1 MRLVATDLD
10 GTLLRSDGSVSD
22 RTRGALAAAGD
33 AGIEVALVT
42 ARNPR
47 GLAPVAEAAGFEGR
61 AICCNGALVYDVGA
75 RRVVA
80 THELAAEVAG
90 ALVAKLRERAPG
102 VAFAV
107 ERDSLAIREPAY
119 VPLWPT
125 PDEHPRTDALVAV
138 SEPVV
143 KLVAQHPELSQADLY
158 ALAVEL
164 AGTDAAVTYSG
175 ERLVEISAAG
185 VTKAFAL
192 EGLGVPAADVVAF
205 GDMPNDVPMLE
216 WAGHGVAVA
225 NAHPDA
231 IAAADEIA
239 PANDD
244 DGVAVVLERL
254 LGYSMSS
261 SASVGA

>member
-1 MRLVATDLD
+1 V
-10 GTLLRSDGSVSD
+10 V
-22 RTRGALAAAGD
+22 
-33 AGIEVALVT
+33 LVT

-47 GLAPVAEAAGFEGR
+47 GLAPVAQDAAFEGR
-61 AICCNGALVYDVGA
+61 AICCNGALVYDVAA

-80 THELAAEVAG
+80 THTLAGEVAG
-90 ALVAKLRERAPG
+90 ALVSTLRERAPG
-102 VAFAV
+102 VAFAI
-107 ERDSLAIREPAY
+107 ERDAVAIREPAY

-125 PDEHPRTDALVAV
+125 PDEHPRTDALVV
-138 SEPVV
+138 VREPVV
-143 KLVAQHPELSQADLY
+143 KLVAQHPELTQAELY
-158 ALAVEL
+158 ALAIEV
-164 AGTDAAVTYSG
+164 AGSDAAVTYSG

-192 EGLGVPAADVVAF
+192 AGLGVPAAEVVAF

-231 IAAADEIA
+231 IAAADEVA
-239 PANDD
+239 PANDE

-254 LGYSMSS
+254 LGYSISS